1 MKLGTPKG
9 EIEIDLENTK
19 RQLWFCNELAKP
31 LDRSVAEIHNLHGAD
46 CLKDTI
52 APVLKELL
60 TEKDISVLKCRL
72 NLAHVKNHVEMCNR
86 VRRNWQDLWDFFGWK
101 AVAGVTSL
109 VTTFTAARH
118 VPGVLTDETVDYAI
132 KDVPYEVLQLTVV
145 MEEAKAHPQKWHWN
159 TRSEDPFP
167 SQDRINEWGHS
178 LAPKVIDR
186 LNDLAYRN
194 SKVL

>member
-1 MKLGTPKG
+1 MKFGTPKG
-9 EIEIDLENTK
+9 EVEIDLESTK

-31 LDRSVAEIHNLHGAD
+31 LDRLVAEIKALHGAD
-46 CLKDTI
+46 CLKETV

-60 TEKDISVLKCRL
+60 TEKDISVLKCKL
-72 NLAHVKNHVEMCNR
+72 NLAHVKGHVEICSR

-109 VTTFTAARH
+109 ATTFTAARH
-118 VPGVLTDETVDYAI
+118 TPGILADTELDHAL
-132 KDVPYEVLQLTVV
+132 KDVPYQVLQLTVI
-145 MEEAKAHPQKWHWN
+145 MEEAKANPQRWHWN
-159 TRSEDPFP
+159 TRPKDPFP
-167 SQDRINEWGHS
+167 SQDLINEWGHN

-194 SKVL
+194 SRVP